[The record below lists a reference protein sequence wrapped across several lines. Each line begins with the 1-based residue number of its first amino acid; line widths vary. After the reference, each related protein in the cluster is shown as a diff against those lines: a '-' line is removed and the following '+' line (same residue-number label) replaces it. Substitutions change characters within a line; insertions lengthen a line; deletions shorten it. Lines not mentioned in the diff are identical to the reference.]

1 MKNKDEEIKF
11 LRSIHSELIVEEFP
25 PSFAKLYSQFTRFK
39 LNQPSLNGW
48 RDEEFSERLSEAIKL
63 LDLGLSIK
71 QLNGD
76 GWREA
81 LKQSGELLEWLSHPN
96 LNIDNLPLRLLS
108 AGIYQIAGYPA
119 LSTGLLKNDETSSR
133 DSKIL
138 TSLLKGDFPK
148 LFSYIVEYWE
158 ANKNDDINYRRTFN
172 QMNPDI
178 LSNILIDEMV
188 KSLGIICSFMR
199 WEEDDRLLIAQKK
212 LKKLSEV
219 MIYGENDYSWLLSKV
234 VSEVVDEYISSSMRG
249 YALKLKE
256 TSSADGKR
264 AFEQYLRSNYQSS
277 KSLTWYSQITGIE
290 KLLEDKSF
298 ALCTPTGSGK
308 TTIAELAI
316 IQNIFDKVAEKGLMT
331 KRNRI
336 VMYLV
341 PSRALA
347 NEVELKLEKS
357 LKRMNINIT
366 GLYGGIDWGPT
377 DAWITSNESSV
388 LICTYEKAEALIRFL
403 GPLFINRVSLV
414 VVDEAHSV
422 QFSNSNFEKLRIAE
436 DRSLRLEMLVSK
448 LLSYSVPK
456 KIIALSAVAND
467 NESISN
473 WISQNH
479 DSNAIV
485 SNYHSTRQ
493 LVGRLEWDKNGSYKI
508 HYDLLNKNRL
518 KFDDE
523 GKEESPFI
531 YNPFSKFPIEYDSLP
546 KKFISKNNGVNKRQR
561 PFLFW
566 SAMQLAQ
573 PDEKGVR
580 HSVLISITQH
590 MNGYAEDFLHVLEK
604 ILVNENLP
612 SFFEVPKDDEHLLLF
627 KRCLDVCEDYFGNE
641 SYEYR
646 LLNRGIVI
654 HHGSMP
660 GLLAR
665 LLIELIQ
672 KQIVYIAL
680 ATSTLSEG
688 VNLPFETIIIPTL
701 KRQGEL
707 MPASEFKNLIGRAG
721 RPGSGTEGKTLV
733 FLETETTNRIDN
745 ISRKEYFQ
753 LVDSLNEIQI
763 PQDDD
768 DAISPLGS
776 LMKHIVFEWM
786 ELTGLKSMKKFT
798 EWLEQTIP
806 LQNTNDLMNNT
817 AEEALDSLDSS
828 LLSFIVEKELV
839 ASEKLDKS
847 QIEEFLIEV
856 WKSTYANTVM
866 KNREE
871 WEIIFSTR
879 GKALYTDIYP
889 NPDTRRRIYK
899 TSVPPRFAKEI
910 LKNYLSIQTILKD
923 GFSYSEWTNER
934 KQQFILDIVNFIS
947 EFKKFNIPSTEG
959 RGKTPP
965 TKGDIL
971 RWWLNPQEV
980 EITPDQKQVSRW
992 IKFIKNNFEYKFNWG
1007 LGTVLGLIL
1016 DDLND
1021 GELKETKIEEWPKTE
1036 LPWIVFWLKDLINW
1050 GTLDPVVAFLLSEGK
1065 ALTRSKA
1072 IEIAKEYYVVNEETS
1087 ISEKLNP
1094 LKIKSWANKF
1104 TIKSSDQFRK
1114 SNLNNI
1120 DVELLREFNNSKKSK
1135 WRVIPIRYDKSIS
1148 WIDSAGYVMAKSEIP
1163 LFWKD
1168 DIHSD
1173 YDFILDSK
1181 TKLIDVSNFL

>member
-11 LRSIHSELIVEEFP
+11 LQSIHSELIFEEFP

-39 LNQPSLNGW
+39 MNQPSLNGW
-48 RDEEFSERLSEAIKL
+48 RDEDFSERLSEAIKL
-63 LDLGLSIK
+63 LDLGLGIK

-76 GWREA
+76 GWREI

-96 LNIDNLPLRLLS
+96 LNKENLPLRLLS
-108 AGIYQIAGYPA
+108 ASIYQIAGYPA
-119 LSTGLLKNDETSSR
+119 LSTGLLKNEENNSR

-148 LFSYIVEYWE
+148 LFSYIVEFWE
-158 ANKNDDINYRRTFN
+158 TN
-172 QMNPDI
+172 QNESAIYNRSFSQINPDD
-178 LSNILIDEMV
+178 LSSILIDEMI
-188 KSLGIICSFMR
+188 KSLGIICAFMR
-199 WEEDDRLLIAQKK
+199 WEDNSRLLIAQKK
-212 LKKLSEV
+212 LGKLSEV

-234 VSEVVDEYISSSMRG
+234 ISEVVDEYISSSLRG
-249 YALKLKE
+249 YVLKLKE
-256 TSSADGKR
+256 KSSADGKK

-290 KLLEDKSF
+290 KLLEDESF

-316 IQNIFDKVAEKGLMT
+316 VQTIFDGATEDLLF
-331 KRNRI
+331 KRNKI

-357 LKRMNINIT
+357 LKRMNINVT

-377 DAWITSNESSV
+377 DAWVTSSESSV
-388 LICTYEKAEALIRFL
+388 LVCTYEKAEALIRFL
-403 GPLFINRVSLV
+403 GPLFIDRVSLV

-422 QFSNSNFEKLRIAE
+422 QFSNSNYEKLRIAE

-448 LLSYSVPK
+448 LLSYSAPK

-473 WISQNH
+473 WISQDN
-479 DSNAIV
+479 DSNPIV

-493 LVGRLEWDKNGSYKI
+493 LIGRLEWNKSGNYEI
-508 HYDLLNKNRL
+508 HYDLLNGNRL

-523 GKEESPFI
+523 GKESSPFI
-531 YNPFSKFPIEYDSLP
+531 YSPFSKFPIKYKSLP
-546 KKFISKNNGVNKRQR
+546 KRFISERHGVSKRQR
-561 PFLFW
+561 PYLFW

-580 HSVLISITQH
+580 HSVLISITQY
-590 MNGYAEDFLHVLEK
+590 MTGYAEDFLYVLDK
-604 ILVNENLP
+604 VLLGENLP
-612 SFFEVPKDDEHLLLF
+612 NFFEVPEDVEHLLLF
-627 KRCLDVCEDYFGNE
+627 RRCLEVCEDYFGTD

-646 LLNRGIVI
+646 LLDKGIVI

-665 LLIELIQ
+665 LLVELIQ

-707 MPASEFKNLIGRAG
+707 IPASEFKNLIGRAG
-721 RPGSGTEGKTLV
+721 RPGSGTEGKTLI
-733 FLETETTNRIDN
+733 FLEAESINTVDN
-745 ISRKEYFQ
+745 FSQSEYFQ
-753 LVDSLNEIQI
+753 LVDALNETQI
-763 PQDDD
+763 PQDDKN
-768 DAISPLGS
+768 IMSPLGS
-776 LMKHIVFEWM
+776 LMQHIVLEWSN
-786 ELTGLKSMKKFT
+786 LTGLKSMNEFT

-806 LQNTNDLMNNT
+806 LQNTSNPIDNI

-828 LLSFIVEKELV
+828 LLSFIVEKELFTN
-839 ASEKLDKS
+839 EELNKF

-856 WKSTYANTVM
+856 WKNTYANTVM
-866 KNREE
+866 KNSEI
-871 WEIIFSTR
+871 WEGIFSTR

-889 NPDTRRRIYK
+889 DSDTRRRIYK

-910 LKNYLSIQTILKD
+910 LDNYLSIQIIFKE
-923 GFSYSEWTNER
+923 GFNYSEWTNER

-947 EFKKFNIPSTEG
+947 EFKKFNIPSTYG
-959 RGKTPP
+959 RGKTPT
-965 TKGDIL
+965 TKSDIL
-971 RWWLNPQEV
+971 KWWLNPKEV
-980 EITPDQKQVSRW
+980 EVTPNQKQVSKW

-1016 DDLND
+1016 DDLNE
-1021 GELKETKIEEWPKTE
+1021 GELKETKIEEWPKTN

-1065 ALTRSKA
+1065 MLTRSKA
-1072 IEIAKEYYVVNEETS
+1072 TEIAKEYYIVNEKTPIE
-1087 ISEKLNP
+1087 EKLNP
-1094 LKIKSWANKF
+1094 MKIKMWAEKF
-1104 TIKSSDQFRK
+1104 INNDLQQSESS
-1114 SNLNNI
+1114 NINNI
-1120 DVELLREFNNSKKSK
+1120 KVELIRDFTNSKNTK
-1135 WRVIPIRYDKSIS
+1135 WRVLPIHFNKSIS
-1148 WIDSAGYVMAKSEIP
+1148 WIDPAGYVMAKSEIP
-1163 LFWKD
+1163 SFWKD
-1168 DIHSD
+1168 NMQAN
-1173 YDFILDSK
+1173 YDFILDSEV
-1181 TKLIDVSNFL
+1181 KLISVSSFL